1 MKRHHFIY
9 MRYVEEYQDR
19 KVVARGWGSGGTGS
33 CRIGIQFQYG
43 NNSGDSGR
51 YIMNVL
57 SKIEPISEW
66 LRQ

>member
-43 NNSGDSGR
+43 NNSGD
-51 YIMNVL
+51 
-57 SKIEPISEW
+57 
-66 LRQ
+66 RQW